1 MKAEIF
7 KAYDIRGIY
16 PTEMDAMDAKN
27 IAMAY
32 ASWLKPSDS
41 ANASTDK
48 KKVALGRD
56 VRLSG
61 PELWEAAATGLT
73 EMGVDVVN
81 IGVIT
86 TDMLYFAVA
95 NYGLDGGITLSASHN
110 AKEYNGMK
118 IVREES
124 RPVSMDSGIAEI
136 RDLAMNPSF
145 TPAPTKGKIETIEI
159 HADYIAKML
168 TFVNTNDIKPLRV
181 VANPNFG
188 AANLN
193 AEAIAKSLGI
203 ELVKLNFE
211 QDGSFPKG
219 KPDPMQ
225 AALRQETAEL
235 VASSAVDFGVIWD
248 ADADRCFFYDEKGNF
263 ILPYYI
269 TGLLMDYFLSK
280 APGETV
286 VVDPRLTWL
295 PTEIA
300 ARYNSKLAINK
311 SGHSFIKERMRKEN
325 AIFGAETSAHYYFR
339 DLWYTDNGMV
349 PFLIVA
355 EMVSKTGKSLSEIV
369 ADYRSKYFAIEET
382 NFYVDSVAESI
393 EKIKSI
399 YSSGAMDYTD
409 GVSIDFADWHLNL
422 RGSNTE
428 PVIRLNIEAK
438 SQQLAEEKLAELTEA
453 IGGKKA

>member
-16 PTEMDAMDAKN
+16 PTEMNAADAKN

-32 ASWLKPSDS
+32 ATWLKP
-41 ANASTDK
+41 

-61 PELWEAAATGLT
+61 PELWEAAAKGLT
-73 EMGVDVVN
+73 EMGVDVVD

-95 NYGLDGGITLSASHN
+95 NYDLDGGITLSASHN

-118 IVREES
+118 IVREQS

-136 RDLAMNPSF
+136 RELAMNPDF
-145 TPAPTKGKIETIEI
+145 TPAENKGTIEKLDP
-159 HADYIAKML
+159 HHEYIAKIL
-168 TFVNTNDIKPLRV
+168 TFVNANEIKPLRV

-188 AANLN
+188 AADLN
-193 AEAIAKSLGI
+193 AEAIAQALGI

-211 QDGSFPKG
+211 QNGNFPKG

-225 AALRQETAEL
+225 SALRQETAEL
-235 VASSAVDFGVIWD
+235 VASSGVDFGVIWD
-248 ADADRCFFYDEKGNF
+248 ADADRCFFYDEKGDF

-269 TGLLMDYFLSK
+269 TGLMMDYFLTK
-280 APGETV
+280 EPGQTV

-300 ARYNSKLAINK
+300 AKYGSTLAVNK
-311 SGHSFIKERMRKEN
+311 SGHSFIKERMRAEN

-355 EMVSKTGKSLSEIV
+355 EMVSKTGKPLSEIV
-369 ADYRSKYFAIEET
+369 AGYRAKYFAIEET
-382 NFYVDSVAESI
+382 NFFVDGVPESI
-393 EKIKSI
+393 EKIKGI
-399 YSSGAMDYTD
+399 YSTGTMDYTD
-409 GVSIDFADWHLNL
+409 GVSIDFPDWHLNL

-438 SQQLAEEKLAELTEA
+438 SQQLANKKLEEISKYLTN
-453 IGGKKA
+453 